1 MTRRLAREE
10 GLLVGGSCGMA
21 VVAADRVAAEAGP
34 DAVVVVLLPDGG
46 RGYLS
51 KIFDDGWMADYGFL
65 DVVSSEPKVGAIVGR
80 KQQGEDG
87 IPELVHVH
95 PDETVSSAISILREY
110 GVSQVPVVRAEPPV
124 MAAEV
129 VGSVVERDLLD
140 LLVTG
145 TAMPEDPVEKHMSA
159 PLPLIGAGEP
169 LSALLARARTGRCGR
184 RAPGRPPLR
193 GGHPPGRARLP
204 GQRAGP
210 VSDAFETLAIH
221 AGQEPDPTTGA
232 VVVPIHLDLDLRAG
246 RHRRPAGRLR
256 VLALGQPHPHRA
268 RGLPGRARGGHRRA
282 RLRLGH
288 GGRGRDP
295 AHRAAGPATTS

>member
-95 PDETVSSAISILREY
+95 PDETVSSAI
-110 GVSQVPVVRAEPPV
+110 V
-124 MAAEV
+124 
-129 VGSVVERDLLD
+129 
-140 LLVTG
+140 
-145 TAMPEDPVEKHMSA
+145 
-159 PLPLIGAGEP
+159 
-169 LSALLARARTGRCGR
+169 
-184 RAPGRPPLR
+184 
-193 GGHPPGRARLP
+193 
-204 GQRAGP
+204 
-210 VSDAFETLAIH
+210 
-221 AGQEPDPTTGA
+221 
-232 VVVPIHLDLDLRAG
+232 
-246 RHRRPAGRLR
+246 
-256 VLALGQPHPHRA
+256 
-268 RGLPGRARGGHRRA
+268 
-282 RLRLGH
+282 
-288 GGRGRDP
+288 DP
-295 AHRAAGPATTS
+295 ARVRRVARCRWCGPSRR